1 MLNIWQGR
9 NDGDSPLHHRIFQ
22 RVEIAENY
30 ENISQNNFV
39 LHGFAVDEG
48 VKRNKGRVGAK
59 DAPDFI
65 RKNCANFPVVNPD
78 FSLKDFGNLNC
89 FKLFF

>member
-1 MLNIWQGR
+1 MDNIWQGR

-30 ENISQNNFV
+30 ENISPNNFV

-48 VKRNKGRVGAK
+48 V
-59 DAPDFI
+59 DL
-65 RKNCANFPVVNPD
+65 
-78 FSLKDFGNLNC
+78 LKT
-89 FKLFF
+89 FK

>member
-22 RVEIAENY
+22 RVEIAEKY
-30 ENISQNNFV
+30 ENILPNNFV

-48 VKRNKGRVGAK
+48 V
-59 DAPDFI
+59 
-65 RKNCANFPVVNPD
+65 
-78 FSLKDFGNLNC
+78 
-89 FKLFF
+89 